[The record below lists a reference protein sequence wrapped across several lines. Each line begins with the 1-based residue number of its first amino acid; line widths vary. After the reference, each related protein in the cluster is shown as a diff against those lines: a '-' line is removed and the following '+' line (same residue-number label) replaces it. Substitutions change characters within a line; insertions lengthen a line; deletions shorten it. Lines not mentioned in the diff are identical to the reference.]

1 MPKKKRK
8 KSQKKYC
15 AIKKTQ
21 NAFPTDFGIGIFWA
35 IFKVKKN
42 CPSDLWMLF
51 HCSENR
57 DTNSSTVVSLQGFS
71 KEAASGVGMDFHIEI
86 RVNYNIMY
94 KILYIEPTNL
104 HITLQ
109 TYINEFSFFDMC
121 FEFMQRFR
129 QVRCLL
135 WAQRWLSNWLPHNL
149 STDEKKGALRESIKL

>member
-1 MPKKKRK
+1 MPKKKKEITQK
-8 KSQKKYC
+8 KSC
-15 AIKKTQ
+15 AINKTQ

-51 HCSENR
+51 HCCENR
-57 DTNSSTVVSLQGFS
+57 DINSSTVVSLQGFS
-71 KEAASGVGMDFHIEI
+71 KEAASEVGMDSHIEI
-86 RVNYNIMY
+86 RVNYSIMY

-109 TYINEFSFFDMC
+109 THISESYFFDTC

-129 QVRCLL
+129 QVSDFYGLSAGSRTGFPQSFNRWEKRCF
-135 WAQRWLSNWLPHNL
+135 
-149 STDEKKGALRESIKL
+149 

>member
-1 MPKKKRK
+1 MPKKKK
-8 KSQKKYC
+8 EITQKKYC
-15 AIKKTQ
+15 AINKTQ

-71 KEAASGVGMDFHIEI
+71 KEAASEVGMDSHIEI
-86 RVNYNIMY
+86 RVNYSIMY

-109 TYINEFSFFDMC
+109 THISESYFFDTC
-121 FEFMQRFR
+121 FEFMPRFR
-129 QVRCLL
+129 QVSVFYGLSAGSRTGFPQSFNRWEKRCF
-135 WAQRWLSNWLPHNL
+135 
-149 STDEKKGALRESIKL
+149 